1 MEIKVEDLLLEIA
14 ELKLQL
20 SKALARIEEL
30 EKENKKLKAEDA
42 ISEFPENVTHNA
54 QYGANIKGLILNL
67 NVYHCLPYKRLT
79 ELLIDVFNLKISEGT
94 IYNTLKIAHTKLEKV
109 ENFFKE
115 QLAKSEV
122 SHADETGTKVNGF
135 RR

>member
-1 MEIKVEDLLLEIA
+1 MYGKATFQGLRRKILWA
-14 ELKLQL
+14 ERGKQPL
-20 SKALARIEEL
+20 STNFGK
-30 EKENKKLKAEDA
+30 NQ
-42 ISEFPENVTHNA
+42 FYYT
-54 QYGANIKGLILNL
+54 LNT
-67 NVYHCLPYKRLT
+67 YKRLT

-122 SHADETGTKVNGF
+122 SHADEIGTKVNGF